1 MKLSKKRNYKSH
13 INKIQRNDFLLI
25 SAVLSFLWL
34 IFSYHLPLGELNKES
49 VPLLIM
55 MVPYFFSTFSGVVF
69 NWAGWLLNRKDF
81 IISAIILFIVALL
94 LAFPKSLGLIPI
106 IIFNILVINRKD

>member
-34 IFSYHLPLGELNKES
+34 IFSYHLPFGELNKES
-49 VPLLIM
+49 VSLFIM
-55 MVPYFFSTFSGVVF
+55 MVPYFFSTFSGVV
-69 NWAGWLLNRKDF
+69 L
-81 IISAIILFIVALL
+81 I
-94 LAFPKSLGLIPI
+94 GL
-106 IIFNILVINRKD
+106 DGY

>member
-25 SAVLSFLWL
+25 SAILSFLWL
-34 IFSYHLPLGELNKES
+34 IFSYHLPFGELNKES

-55 MVPYFFSTFSGVVF
+55 MVPYFSATFSGVVF

-81 IISAIILFIVALL
+81 IISAIILFTVALL
-94 LAFPKSLGLIPI
+94 LAIPKSLGLIPI
-106 IIFNILVINRKD
+106 IVFNILVINKKK